1 LLKTEYRLAKSE
13 SPTEIVRRLVEIV
26 VEHNLAELDVEHEGV
41 KVNIKGLVATAPVAM
56 PAPALPTPSAPPQP
70 RPAADQ
76 KQPPHFESLEAPM
89 VGVFYRA
96 PHPGDPPYINVGDVV
111 HMGQIIG
118 VIEAMKVFSDVP
130 AERAGRVVEIVAV
143 DGKLVHQGDP
153 LMHLEPL

>member
-1 LLKTEYRLAKSE
+1 LAKSE

-41 KVNIKGLVATAPVAM
+41 KVNIKGIAAAPAAMPVA
-56 PAPALPTPSAPPQP
+56 AIAQATPTPQHQPPP
-70 RPAADQ
+70 DQ
-76 KQPPHFESLEAPM
+76 KPTAHLESLEAPM

-96 PHPGDPPYINVGDVV
+96 PHPGDPPYANVGDVV
-111 HMGQIIG
+111 QIGQIIG

-130 AERAGRVVEIVAV
+130 AERAGRITAIIAQ

-153 LMHLEPL
+153 LMHLVPL